1 MSSRRTPEL
10 EKVSPL
16 PDIIGYC
23 NFGFQRVGKQ
33 GTGFL
38 GAGTQLKQ
46 LQVVFFRQEAAFLPK
61 FISPAPFFIKKRF
74 YHCYFVAKFVPA
86 IITVPG
92 GFLTVTADPMPH
104 QFVRYTPVNNK

>member
-1 MSSRRTPEL
+1 MCSRSTPEM

-23 NFGFQRVGKQ
+23 NFGFQTVGKQ

-46 LQVVFFRQEAAFLPK
+46 LQIVFFSYEAAFLPK
-61 FISPAPFFIKKRF
+61 FIGPAPLFIKKWF
-74 YHCYFVAKFVPA
+74 YHRYFVAKFVP
-86 IITVPG
+86 V
-92 GFLTVTADPMPH
+92 
-104 QFVRYTPVNNK
+104 